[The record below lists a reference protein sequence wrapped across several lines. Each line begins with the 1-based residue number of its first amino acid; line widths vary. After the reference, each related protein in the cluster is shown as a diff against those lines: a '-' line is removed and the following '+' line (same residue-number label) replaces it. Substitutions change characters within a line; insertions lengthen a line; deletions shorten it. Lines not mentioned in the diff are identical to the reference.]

1 MSRAFVKE
9 LDEQADKA
17 GLVRPQSPHV
27 YYVTP
32 TGLHQL
38 EEKVGEWAL
47 ARNAL
52 VGKDDL
58 ASQQALRECEREL
71 AYYVERVNRAVL
83 VDPDQQPDD
92 VVHFGAAVL
101 AEDEEG
107 TKWRVVIVGED
118 EADAAQGRISW
129 VSPLAKALLN
139 ARVGDVVNW
148 QRPAGN
154 LELEILSVG
163 KA

>member
-9 LDEQADKA
+9 NDEQEGKA

-27 YYVTP
+27 NYVTP
-32 TGLHQL
+32 AGLHQL
-38 EEKVGEWAL
+38 EEKVSQLAL
-47 ARNAL
+47 ERSAL

-58 ASQQALRECEREL
+58 ASQQALRECERDL
-71 AYYVERVNRAVL
+71 AYYAERVNRAVL
-83 VDPDQQPDD
+83 VDPEQQPDD
-92 VVHFGAAVL
+92 AVHFGAAVL
-101 AEDEEG
+101 AEDGEG
-107 TKWRVVIVGED
+107 QRWNVVIVGED

-129 VSPLAKALLN
+129 ISPLAKALLN

-148 QRPAGN
+148 QRPAGDT
-154 LELEILSVG
+154 ELEILSIR